1 MTTNGGIIDKQSIKR
16 NILEHIRKYM
26 KGIWVMYNLERQEQ
40 IMQILEKDK
49 SASVKKLA
57 NLLFVSLPTIRRDL
71 TELEEQGKVQRTHG
85 GVVLRKMSDA
95 EIPLIFRE
103 DQNNSSKKAIAQ
115 KAAKFI
121 SDGDVIFMDASSTVS
136 YLIPYLERFNDIIV
150 VTNSPKISM
159 KLGERKIKNY
169 CTGGLLLMHSVA
181 FVGNEAEH
189 FISNINADVFFFS
202 SRGYTENG
210 TITDSSEREAAV
222 KKAML
227 KNADRSYYLCDSSKR
242 DKKYAFNICNVK
254 DVCKII
260 DER

>member
-1 MTTNGGIIDKQSIKR
+1 
-16 NILEHIRKYM
+16 
-26 KGIWVMYNLERQEQ
+26 MYNLERQEQ
-40 IMQILEKDK
+40 IIKILETSK
-49 SASVKKLA
+49 SISVTKLA
-57 NLLFVSLPTIRRDL
+57 KLLYVSQPTIRRDL
-71 TELEEQGKVQRTHG
+71 SILEEQGKVQRTHG
-85 GVVLRKMSDA
+85 GVVLRKVSDA

-103 DQNNSSKKAIAQ
+103 DQNNISKKVIAE
-115 KAAKFI
+115 KAAKLI
-121 SDGDVIFMDASSTVS
+121 SNGNVIFLDASSTVS

-181 FVGNEAEH
+181 FVGNETER
-189 FISNINADVFFFS
+189 FVSSINADLFFFS

-227 KNADRSYYLCDSSKR
+227 KNAARSYYLCDSSKR
-242 DKKYAFNICNVK
+242 DKKYAFNICSVK
-254 DVCKII
+254 DVCEII
-260 DER
+260 DEK